1 MYIPYLHEAVIREL
15 TMSEGSDSSLRS
27 CKDQFG
33 LRFFAKMLQ
42 SAGSYQVFHGAVRT
56 RLARLRIQKW
66 ETSSTTYFDSVAV
79 FKVTCAQNVYS
90 EPIILAKPDQ
100 LTDLVKSN

>member
-15 TMSEGSDSSLRS
+15 TKSEGSDSSLRS

-33 LRFFAKMLQ
+33 LRISAKMLQ

-56 RLARLRIQKW
+56 RLRTQKW
-66 ETSSTTYFDSVAV
+66 KTSSATYFDSVAFLKSHV
-79 FKVTCAQNVYS
+79 LKMF
-90 EPIILAKPDQ
+90 ILNQ
-100 LTDLVKSN
+100 LF